1 MLLGRNARKGGS
13 NGGMAAVINMNAA
26 PLSEL
31 VTKIDGEGL
40 FAYVNDMLSYIGPAA
55 AEHGGCLTGI
65 SDTGV
70 SAVFAESCEDAL
82 MSSVTICQRIAGN
95 PNDYFNFTD
104 FAVGISY
111 GAVYTDRVGY
121 GDWQIPLTISECTR
135 MAYLLRSLAVKYRAH
150 ILITERAAA
159 EIPDFFSKFST
170 RCLGH
175 FPAREIGD
183 DQIIYDVFDGDPI
196 DVKNSKRRSKLFFE
210 TGVRLLEEKN
220 WESARSYF
228 IELIK
233 NDRGDRAAKEFLYLC
248 DSMSGAENGR

>member
-1 MLLGRNARKGGS
+1 MLLGRNAKKGGS
-13 NGGMAAVINMNAA
+13 DGGMAAVINMNAA

-31 VTKIDGEGL
+31 VTKIDGERM
-40 FAYVNDMLSYIGPAA
+40 FNYVNDMLAYIGPAA
-55 AEHGGCLTGI
+55 SERNGRLTGI

-95 PNDYFNFTD
+95 RNEFFRFED

-111 GAVYTDRVGY
+111 GTVYTDRVGY
-121 GDWQIPLTISECTR
+121 GDWQMPLTISECTR
-135 MAYLLRSLAVKYRAH
+135 MAYLLRNLSVKYHAH

-159 EIPDFFSKFST
+159 EIPDFFNKFST

-183 DQIIYDVFDGDPI
+183 DQVVYDVFDGDPI

-210 TGVRLLEEKN
+210 TGIKLLEEKN

-233 NDRGDRAAKEFLYLC
+233 TDRSDRAAREFLLLC
-248 DSMSGAENGR
+248 DSMSAAGQER